1 MLIGVIC
8 TINDFVLI
16 SHIYLRLIS
25 HYRIYILI
33 GKDIIQYEFSMIWQ
47 EDVACKII
55 FSRYRFD
62 ILIGGYS

>member
-1 MLIGVIC
+1 MLIRVIC
-8 TINDFVLI
+8 TIDEVNFIL
-16 SHIYLRLIS
+16 HIYP
-25 HYRIYILI
+25 RIILK
-33 GKDIIQYEFSMIWQ
+33 GEDIIQYESSIIWQ